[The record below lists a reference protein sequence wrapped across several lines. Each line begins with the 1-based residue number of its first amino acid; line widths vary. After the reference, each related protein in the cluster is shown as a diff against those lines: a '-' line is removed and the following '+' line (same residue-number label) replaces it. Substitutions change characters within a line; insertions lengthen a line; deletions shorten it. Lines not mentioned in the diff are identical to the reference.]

1 MSKTNLFLFF
11 FLIISL
17 QINANVLDDLIIKKK
32 PVINQILIELIVAG
46 LNDQT
51 DNDNSKLAKE
61 ICTAGGGG
69 SSCTNRY
76 SGPKTIAQGI
86 CIAGGGGSS
95 CTNHYSGP
103 KTIAQGI
110 CIAGGGGS
118 SCTNRYSGPKTIEE
132 AIDNIPFK
140 DRTFWWDQFRDQ
152 YGNYQWRCRG
162 GQTKQFANDSKCSGV
177 SKDDDRWPG

>member
-32 PVINQILIELIVAG
+32 PVINQILIELIVAE

-61 ICTAGGGG
+61 ICIAGDGYD
-69 SSCTNRY
+69 CTNPF
-76 SGPKTIAQGI
+76 SGPKTIAQAI
-86 CIAGGGGSS
+86 CIAGDGYD
-95 CTNHYSGP
+95 CTNP
-103 KTIAQGI
+103 F
-110 CIAGGGGS
+110 
-118 SCTNRYSGPKTIEE
+118 SGPKTIEE

-140 DRTFWWDQFRDQ
+140 DRTFWWDRFRDQ

>member
-1 MSKTNLFLFF
+1 MNKTNLFLFF

-32 PVINQILIELIVAG
+32 PVINQILIELILAG

-51 DNDNSKLAKE
+51 DNNNPKLAKE
-61 ICTAGGGG
+61 ICIAGGGYN
-69 SSCTNRY
+69 CTSYTKGPKTIAQGICMAGGGYNCTSY
-76 SGPKTIAQGI
+76 TKGPKTIAQGI
-86 CIAGGGGSS
+86 CIAGGGYN
-95 CTNHYSGP
+95 CTSYS
-103 KTIAQGI
+103 
-110 CIAGGGGS
+110 
-118 SCTNRYSGPKTIEE
+118 SGPKTIEE

-140 DRTFWWDQFRDQ
+140 DRTFWWDRFRDQ

>member
-1 MSKTNLFLFF
+1 MNKTNLFLFF

-32 PVINQILIELIVAG
+32 PAINQILIELILAG

-51 DNDNSKLAKE
+51 DNNNPKLAKE
-61 ICTAGGGG
+61 ICLAGGGNN
-69 SSCTNRY
+69 CTNPF
-76 SGPKTIAQGI
+76 SGPETV
-86 CIAGGGGSS
+86 
-95 CTNHYSGP
+95 
-103 KTIAQGI
+103 
-110 CIAGGGGS
+110 
-118 SCTNRYSGPKTIEE
+118 EE

-140 DRTFWWDQFRDQ
+140 DRTFWWDRFRDQ

>member
-32 PVINQILIELIVAG
+32 PVINQILIELIVAE

-61 ICTAGGGG
+61 ICIAGDGYD
-69 SSCTNRY
+69 CTN
-76 SGPKTIAQGI
+76 PF
-86 CIAGGGGSS
+86 
-95 CTNHYSGP
+95 
-103 KTIAQGI
+103 
-110 CIAGGGGS
+110 
-118 SCTNRYSGPKTIEE
+118 SGPKTIEE

-140 DRTFWWDQFRDQ
+140 DRTFWWDRFRDQ

>member
-1 MSKTNLFLFF
+1 MNKTNLFLFF

-32 PVINQILIELIVAG
+32 PVINQILIELIIAG

-51 DNDNSKLAKE
+51 DNYNPKLAKE
-61 ICTAGGGG
+61 I
-69 SSCTNRY
+69 S
-76 SGPKTIAQGI
+76 
-86 CIAGGGGSS
+86 IAGGGRG
-95 CTNHYSGP
+95 CTSYS
-103 KTIAQGI
+103 
-110 CIAGGGGS
+110 
-118 SCTNRYSGPKTIEE
+118 SGPKTIEE

-140 DRTFWWDQFRDQ
+140 DRTFWWDRFRDQ